1 MLQIKKTK
9 LNAAIVHEVIATHF
23 NMKCDLCDSVFK
35 SLQEAQFH
43 YMHEHQIAD
52 GYIQCC
58 GAKFKK
64 AIDME
69 GHILY
74 HNRPELFM

>member
-1 MLQIKKTK
+1 MLRVKKMVI
-9 LNAAIVHEVIATHF
+9 NAAAIERVIATHF
-23 NMKCDLCDSVFK
+23 NMQCDHCDSVFK

-58 GAKFKK
+58 GLKFKK
-64 AIDME
+64 TINIE
-69 GHILY
+69 GHALWHLVIHKL
-74 HNRPELFM
+74 